1 MDNENK
7 VVLSEN
13 LAEGINASSSQK
25 AEEGETTHQVGERK
39 IDQNKGS
46 KQQQKEEN
54 TLTINLSRS
63 LYKKLK
69 NKASVEGV
77 SPQDLAS
84 ELLAEGL
91 VLRAWEIMERKS
103 TMRQSSNGGNYNQ
116 GGNRSGHKQSYR
128 NGSQNGYNR
137 GRSSNHS
144 NSNYSNSNNN
154 SGQNRRGNYQH
165 ILEDSANF
173 LEYVRNQEKKNNT

>member
-1 MDNENK
+1 MDKENK
-7 VVLSEN
+7 VDLSEN
-13 LAEGINASSSQK
+13 IDESQK
-25 AEEGETTHQVGERK
+25 AQSSPESSNQESMSQVREQKPESTGLK
-39 IDQNKGS
+39 H
-46 KQQQKEEN
+46 QQKEEN
-54 TLTINLSRS
+54 TLTISLSKA

-69 NKASVEGV
+69 SKASVEGV

-137 GRSSNHS
+137 GRSSNHN

>member
-1 MDNENK
+1 MDKENK
-7 VVLSEN
+7 VDSSEN
-13 LAEGINASSSQK
+13 LSGDQEVISSSAEQESVSQVREQK
-25 AEEGETTHQVGERK
+25 LDPSEGVKHPRK
-39 IDQNKGS
+39 ED
-46 KQQQKEEN
+46 N
-54 TLTINLSRS
+54 TLTISLSRA

-69 NKASVEGV
+69 SKASVEGV
-77 SPQDLAS
+77 SPEDLAS

-154 SGQNRRGNYQH
+154 SGQRRGNYQH

>member
-1 MDNENK
+1 MDKENK
-7 VVLSEN
+7 VDLSQN
-13 LAEGINASSSQK
+13 LDERQKASSSPESVKQESMGQLREQK
-25 AEEGETTHQVGERK
+25 PEGGGT
-39 IDQNKGS
+39 
-46 KQQQKEEN
+46 KQHHQKEEN
-54 TLTINLSRS
+54 TLTINLSRA

-69 NKASVEGV
+69 SKAQVEGV

-103 TMRQSSNGGNYNQ
+103 TMRQNSGGGNYNQ

-137 GRSSNHS
+137 GRSSNHN

-154 SGQNRRGNYQH
+154 NSQHRRGNYQH